1 MNRTQLGS
9 KQIVPFS
16 APEARRTLAGDAI
29 TGNHRAMNSRPEGT
43 QDLNAGPALLPERE
57 NYLASVPAVS
67 PQANFRR
74 ASGAEELGGVR

>member
-1 MNRTQLGS
+1 
-9 KQIVPFS
+9 
-16 APEARRTLAGDAI
+16 
-29 TGNHRAMNSRPEGT
+29 MNSRPEGT